1 MSRAER
7 IEEQASLWV
16 LRREELHWSDTDQG
30 SLDDWLAES
39 DAHKVAFWRLQHG
52 WREADRIG
60 SLGVPLRPASRVF
73 AGLPAWQP
81 IALAAS
87 VLLAVAVFL
96 TQWQGLPLSTGA
108 SEDAASGRFE
118 TPIGGHEVV
127 TLADGSR
134 VELNTGT
141 LVRAAVTDKARAV
154 WLDRGE
160 AFFSITK
167 RAGEKF
173 VIYAGPRTITVLG
186 TKFSV
191 RRAGDE
197 TVVAVLEGRVR
208 LQTASLGREALVTG
222 GELAV
227 ARDQGT
233 LVAKSAVAV
242 QHELAWRTGMIDLDG
257 MNLAAAAAQFNRYN
271 RKQLVVADANA
282 ARTLIEGSFVA
293 RNVDG
298 FARLLEDA
306 YGLQAVESAGRILVS
321 TRRMADRG
329 SLKSFNTV
337 PTPSR
342 PATSL
347 QSALGQVP
355 VPAPATQLAML
366 PDKQA
371 IRDANNWDVIHKLYP
386 PRALA
391 AGEEGL
397 VGFVV
402 EMDATGSPTKC
413 KITHTSGHPLL
424 DLETC
429 QLIMEHA
436 TFSRPTGLS
445 PSQKRSYE
453 GVVNWRLP
461 NTPATAVPALPKV
474 IAQSSAPEPLVCKRI
489 QKTGSLAGFDRKCM
503 SKSDWDRASEET
515 RESWTRPPGTGLN
528 VCEGPQ
534 CK

>member
-7 IEEQASLWV
+7 IEELASLWV
-16 LRREELHWSDTDQG
+16 VRREEPEWSANDQAD
-30 SLDDWLAES
+30 LDQWLAES
-39 DAHKVAFWRLQHG
+39 DAHKVAFWRLEHG

-60 SLGVPLRPASRVF
+60 SLGVAFQPASHKF
-73 AGLPAWQP
+73 TLSSWQP
-81 IALAAS
+81 AALAAS
-87 VLLAVAVFL
+87 VLIAFAAFL
-96 TQWQGLPLSTGA
+96 VVWQGLPGGRSPHALA
-108 SEDAASGRFE
+108 SRYE
-118 TPIGGHEVV
+118 TPVGGHQLIA
-127 TLADGSR
+127 LADGSR
-134 VELNTGT
+134 VELNTAT
-141 LVRAAVTDKARAV
+141 VIRAAVTDKTRAV

-160 AFFSITK
+160 AFFSIAK
-167 RAGEKF
+167 RDGQKF

-191 RRAGDE
+191 RRASDE

-208 LQTASLGREALVTG
+208 LQTASLNRAALVTG
-222 GELAV
+222 GEVAV

-233 LVAKSAVAV
+233 LVAKSAAAV
-242 QHELAWRTGMIDLDG
+242 QHQLAWRTGMLDLDG
-257 MNLAAAAAQFNRYN
+257 MSLEAAAEQFNRYN
-271 RKQLVVADANA
+271 RKQLIIGDTQA
-282 ARTLIEGSFVA
+282 AQTLIAGSFVA

-306 YGLQAVESAGRILVS
+306 YGLQALNSASRILIS
-321 TRRMADRG
+321 TRRIADRG
-329 SLKSFNTV
+329 PLKAV
-337 PTPSR
+337 PSQSR
-342 PATSL
+342 PPTLL
-347 QSALGQVP
+347 QGALGQLP
-355 VPAPATQLAML
+355 VPEMQTQLAML

-386 PRALA
+386 QRALA

-397 VGFVV
+397 VGFIV

-436 TFSRPTGLS
+436 VFSPPAGASR
-445 PSQKRSYE
+445 SQNKSYE

-461 NTPATAVPALPKV
+461 TTPSAAVPAPPRA
-474 IAQSSAPEPLVCKRI
+474 IAQSAAPDALICKRSPR
-489 QKTGSLAGFDRKCM
+489 TGSLADFERICLP
-503 SKSDWDRASEET
+503 KSEWDRQTNDS
-515 RESWTRPPGTGLN
+515 RDIWTQVPGRSTDI
-528 VCEGPQ
+528 CMGPQ

>member
-7 IEEQASLWV
+7 IEELASLWV
-16 LRREELHWSDTDQG
+16 LKREEPSWSDSDQAV
-30 SLDDWLAES
+30 LDEWLAES
-39 DAHKVAFWRLQHG
+39 DAHKVAFWRLECG
-52 WREADRIG
+52 WREADRIA
-60 SLGVPLRPASRVF
+60 SLGVPLRPASRPF
-73 AGLPAWQP
+73 AHSSWQP
-81 IALAAS
+81 AALAAS
-87 VLLAVAVFL
+87 LLIAFAAFL
-96 TQWQGLPLSTGA
+96 VMWQSLPVSGSRET
-108 SEDAASGRFE
+108 ASGRFE

-127 TLADGSR
+127 TLTDGSR

-141 LVRAAVTDKARAV
+141 VIRAAVTDRSRAV

-167 RAGEKF
+167 RLGEKF

-191 RRAGDE
+191 RRANDE

-208 LQTASLGREALVTG
+208 LQTASLGPQRDALITG
-222 GELAV
+222 GEVAV

-233 LVAKSAVAV
+233 LVAKSATAV
-242 QHELAWRTGMIDLDG
+242 QQQLAWRTGMLELDG
-257 MNLAAAAAQFNRYN
+257 MSLATAAEQFNRYN
-271 RKQLVVADANA
+271 RKQLVIGDSEA
-282 ARTLIEGSFVA
+282 ARTVIAGSFVA
-293 RNVDG
+293 RNVDA

-306 YGLQAVESAGRILVS
+306 YGLQAVDSAGKILVS
-321 TRRMADRG
+321 TRRIADRG
-329 SLKSFNTV
+329 SLKSLNAL
-337 PTPSR
+337 SAQAR

-347 QSALGQVP
+347 QNALGQLP
-355 VPAPATQLAML
+355 APAPATQLAML

-397 VGFVV
+397 VGFIV
-402 EMDATGSPTKC
+402 EMDATGSPTTC

-436 TFSRPTGLS
+436 TFSRPAGIS
-445 PSQKRSYE
+445 PSQKTSYE

-461 NTPATAVPALPKV
+461 TKPATAVPVPPKA
-474 IAQSSAPEPLVCKRI
+474 IAQSTVSDPLVCKRY
-489 QKTGSLAGFDRKCM
+489 QKTGSLAGFERKCLP
-503 SKSDWDRASEET
+503 KSEWEREANDT
-515 RESWTRPPGTGLN
+515 RDLWTQIPGRTTDI
-528 VCEGPQ
+528 CEGPQ
-534 CK
+534 CI

>member
-7 IEEQASLWV
+7 IEELASLWV
-16 LRREELHWSDTDQG
+16 LRREEPAWSDADQG
-30 SLDDWLAES
+30 ALDEWLAES
-39 DAHKVAFWRLQHG
+39 DAHKVAFWRLEAG

-60 SLGVPLRPASRVF
+60 SLGVPFRPASHKF
-73 AGLPAWQP
+73 TLSSWQP
-81 IALAAS
+81 AALAAS
-87 VLLAVAVFL
+87 VLIAFAAFL
-96 TQWQGLPLSTGA
+96 VLWQGFPGTPPGKSTA
-108 SEDAASGRFE
+108 TRFE

-141 LVRAAVTDKARAV
+141 LIRAAVTDNTRTV

-160 AFFSITK
+160 AFFSVAK
-167 RAGEKF
+167 RAGQKF

-191 RRAGDE
+191 RRASDE

-208 LQTASLGREALVTG
+208 LQTSSLGLDRAELIAG
-222 GELAV
+222 GEV
-227 ARDQGT
+227 AIAGDQGT
-233 LVAKSAVAV
+233 LVAKSPAAV
-242 QHELAWRTGMIDLDG
+242 QHQLAWRAGMIDLDG
-257 MNLAAAAAQFNRYN
+257 ISLAAAAEQFNRYN
-271 RKQLVVADANA
+271 RKQLVIGDAQA
-282 ARTLIEGSFVA
+282 AQTVIVGSFVA
-293 RNVDG
+293 RNIDG

-306 YGLQAVESAGRILVS
+306 YGLRAVQTAGRILVS
-321 TRRMADRG
+321 TPRIADRG
-329 SLKSFNTV
+329 PLQSLS
-337 PTPSR
+337 PS
-342 PATSL
+342 PAQPRAAGSL
-347 QSALGQVP
+347 QGALGQLP
-355 VPAPATQLAML
+355 VPSQTQLAML

-397 VGFVV
+397 VGFIV
-402 EMDATGSPTKC
+402 EMDAAGSPTKC
-413 KITHTSGHPLL
+413 RITHTSGHPLL

-436 TFSRPTGLS
+436 VFSPPAGASR
-445 PSQKRSYE
+445 SQNKSYE

-461 NTPATAVPALPKV
+461 TTPATAVPVPPRA
-474 IAQSSAPEPLVCKRI
+474 IAQSAAPEPLVCKRSPR
-489 QKTGSLAGFDRKCM
+489 TGSLADFERQCLP
-503 SKSDWDRASEET
+503 KSEWDRQANESREIWSEVPCRSTEI
-515 RESWTRPPGTGLN
+515 
-528 VCEGPQ
+528 CMGPQ